1 MGLIKYDKL
10 FTILR
15 LRDIKGAELIK
26 NNIVSAPTI
35 KKLRNNQNV
44 YTAVLIK
51 ICDYLGC
58 NLNDICEYVPDELP
72 SSDDYD
78 PDIPF
83 I

>member
-1 MGLIKYDKL
+1 MGMIKYDKL

-58 NLNDICEYVPDELP
+58 NLNDICEYVPDVLP
-72 SSDDYD
+72 SSEEYD